1 MPDTPTASAMRL
13 AQPETFISN
22 EMTTAWLLAAVAIA
36 LQMLTNGRY
45 GYFRDEL
52 YYMALGDHL
61 AAGYVDLAPLAAWLM
76 RISRMVLGDS
86 LHALRLLPALAN
98 GAEIVLTGLLARE
111 LGGKRFAIL
120 LACTSVLVAPVI
132 LVDGDRFSMNA
143 FESLFWMGC
152 AYFVLRA
159 INENEPKLLVWCGVL
174 LGLGLENKHSTIF
187 FLGSLTL
194 GLLFSS
200 QRKWLGSKWFWIC
213 AGIALLIA
221 VPNLIWQYQHHFATL
236 EDLENVR
243 RSHKNV
249 ELPPL
254 PFLVQ
259 QIMMLSPVSVLVW
272 MAGLGY
278 LLFHP
283 QGKRY
288 RWLGMTFVIFFV
300 VMMLLH
306 AKDYYLAP
314 IYPMVFAAG
323 GVFWETVT
331 HGRKSLRWSR
341 VALATVV
348 FVGGALAAP
357 LVVPILP
364 VEKVGPYTEG
374 LGIKLPRTETHHSG
388 MLPQHFGDEF
398 GWPEMVAAVAG
409 VYNAMPPAERAK
421 TAILAGNYGEA
432 GAIDFFGWRY
442 GLPKAISA
450 HQNYY
455 FWGFRE
461 YTGENLILL
470 QWDLDDAQ
478 RWCWSVD
485 KGPVLEPY
493 YAMEEEQ
500 YTILICHGFKKPLA
514 ELWPRLK
521 HWN

>member
-1 MPDTPTASAMRL
+1 MPESQPTSSTRSVAPPTL
-13 AQPETFISN
+13 FSN
-22 EMTTAWLLAAVAIA
+22 PVTIAWSLAAVAVA

-76 RISRMVLGDS
+76 RLSRVLLGDS
-86 LHALRLLPALAN
+86 QHAIRLLPALAN
-98 GAEIVLTGLLARE
+98 GAEIVLTGLLVRE
-111 LGGKRFAIL
+111 LGGKRFATL
-120 LACTSVLVAPVI
+120 LACGSVLVAPVI
-132 LVDGDRFSMNA
+132 LGNATRFSMNPL
-143 FESLFWMGC
+143 EPVFWMGC
-152 AYFVLRA
+152 AYFALRA
-159 INENEPKLLVWCGVL
+159 INQDEPRLLVWCGVF
-174 LGLGLENKHSTIF
+174 LGLGLENKHSTTF

-194 GLLFSS
+194 GLVLSA

-221 VPNLIWQYQHHFATL
+221 MPNLIWQYLHHFPTL

-243 RSHKNV
+243 RTHKNV

-254 PFLVQ
+254 PFIAQ
-259 QIMMLSPVSVLVW
+259 QIMAMNPFSVLVW

-283 QGKRY
+283 KGRRY

-314 IYPMVFAAG
+314 IYPIVFAAG
-323 GVFWETVT
+323 GVFWETLT
-331 HGRKSLRWSR
+331 QGRKGLRWVR
-341 VALATVV
+341 VALTAVV
-348 FVGGALAAP
+348 FAGGALAAP

-364 VEKVGPYTEG
+364 VEKVGPYTEA
-374 LGIKLPRTETHHSG
+374 LGIKLPHTENHQG
-388 MLPQHFGDEF
+388 GALPQHFGDEF

-432 GAIDFFGWRY
+432 GAIDFFGGQY

-455 FWGFRE
+455 YWGFRQ
-461 YTGENLILL
+461 YTGESLILL
-470 QWDLDDAQ
+470 QWDLDDAKE
-478 RWCWSVD
+478 WCWSVD
-485 KGPVLEPY
+485 KGPALDPY
-493 YAMEEEQ
+493 WGMEEEH
-500 YTILICHGFKKPLA
+500 YTVLICHGFKKPLA